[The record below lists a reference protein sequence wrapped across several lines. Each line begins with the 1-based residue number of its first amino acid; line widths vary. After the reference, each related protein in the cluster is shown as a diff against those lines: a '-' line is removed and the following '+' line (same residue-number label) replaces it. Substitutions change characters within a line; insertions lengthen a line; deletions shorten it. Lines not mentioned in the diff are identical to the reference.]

1 MAKDRVFAKP
11 ITKRFEFD
19 EEVASVF
26 DDMIARSVPFYK
38 ENMELVCTLLAKGVK
53 PGAVVYDLGC
63 STGSLLIDLA
73 KKRPDLKLVGLDNS
87 EAMIE
92 RARKKAK
99 AFGVVVEFEVADI
112 LAYSFQEAG
121 AMVSNYT
128 LQFVRPRAR
137 EKLVR
142 KIAEAI
148 EPGGL
153 FVCSE
158 KIVSED
164 KWLDKALVEIYYD
177 FKRSQGYSEY
187 EIAQKKEALENVL
200 VPYTLHENIQMLKD
214 AGFRFVE
221 PVFRW
226 ANFASFLAK
235 KDIG

>member
-38 ENMELVCTLLAKGVK
+38 ENMELVCTLLAKGVSE
-53 PGAVVYDLGC
+53 GAVVYDLGC

-73 KKRPDLKLVGLDNS
+73 KRRPDLRLVGLDSS

-99 AFGVVVEFEVADI
+99 AFGVAVEFEVADI
-112 LAYSFQEAG
+112 LNYPFLEAG

-128 LQFVRPRAR
+128 LQFVRPRER

-158 KIVSED
+158 KIISED
-164 KWLDKALVEIYYD
+164 KWLDKVLVEIYFD

-187 EIAQKKEALENVL
+187 EIAQKREALENVL
-200 VPYTLHENIQMLKD
+200 VPYTLTENIQMLKD
-214 AGFRFVE
+214 AGFGFVE
-221 PVFRW
+221 PIFRW
-226 ANFASFLAK
+226 ANFATFLAK
-235 KDIG
+235 K